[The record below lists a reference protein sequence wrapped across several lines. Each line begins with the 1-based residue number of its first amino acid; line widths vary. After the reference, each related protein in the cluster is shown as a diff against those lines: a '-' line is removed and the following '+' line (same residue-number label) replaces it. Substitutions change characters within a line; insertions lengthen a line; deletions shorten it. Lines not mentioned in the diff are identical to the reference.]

1 MPKTQ
6 LPILYTFR
14 RCPYAMR
21 ARMAIYY
28 SGITVEIREILLKDK
43 PKQMLEVSPKGTVPV
58 LLLSN
63 GEVIEESREVM
74 MWALKQNDPES
85 WYAGLCQEQQSEI
98 QFLINRNDNDFKPWL
113 DKYKY
118 SVGYLEHSQEY
129 YRKNAEVYLFDLNTR
144 LSLSK
149 YLVADVVSIAD
160 IAIFPFIRQFAFVDK
175 TWFEQTQYSYL
186 RNWLNTLLNSEL
198 FYSIMNKYP
207 CWRQGDASTIFSK
220 DTG

>member
-28 SGITVEIREILLKDK
+28 SGITVQIREILLKDK

-118 SVGYLEHSQEY
+118 SVGYPEHSQEY

>member
-74 MWALKQNDPES
+74 MWALKQNDPDT

-118 SVGYLEHSQEY
+118 SVGYPEHSQEY

-207 CWRQGDASTIFSK
+207 CWRQGDASTNFSK

>member
-1 MPKTQ
+1 
-6 LPILYTFR
+6 
-14 RCPYAMR
+14 
-21 ARMAIYY
+21 
-28 SGITVEIREILLKDK
+28 
-43 PKQMLEVSPKGTVPV
+43 MLEVSPKGTVPV
-58 LLLSN
+58 LLQSN
-63 GEVIEESREVM
+63 GEVIEESCEVM
-74 MWALKQNDPES
+74 MWALKQNDPDS
-85 WYAGLCQEQQSEI
+85 WYSGLCQEQQTEI

-118 SVGYLEHSQEY
+118 SVGYPEYGQEH

-160 IAIFPFIRQFAFVDK
+160 IAIFPFIRQFAFVDT
-175 TWFEQTQYSYL
+175 TWFEQSQYSYL

-198 FYSIMNKYP
+198 FYSSMNKYP

>member
-118 SVGYLEHSQEY
+118 SVGYPEHSQEY

-175 TWFEQTQYSYL
+175 TWFEQTQYSYF